1 MTNENRSILQEIES
15 LARGN
20 NNRITYKDVMSII
33 ESNDVDPEVA
43 EKIFDSIEAKGIEIL
58 PETNV
63 EEENLSEVDLN
74 SGFGEGIGLD
84 DPVRMYLKEIGKV
97 PLLNAE
103 QEQDLAQR
111 MLAGDQEAKD
121 MLIEANLRQSSAPP
135 CRPWHR
141 YRGKPAPFARPPP

>member
-97 PLLNAE
+97 PLLSAN
-103 QEQDLAQR
+103 QEV
-111 MLAGDQEAKD
+111 
-121 MLIEANLRQSSAPP
+121 
-135 CRPWHR
+135 
-141 YRGKPAPFARPPP
+141 